1 MVSLQGLHL
10 RGGPKER
17 LLLFVTFEG
26 IEGSGKTTQIHRLRK
41 VLKEKGLSCLVTRE
55 PGGTAIGRQIR
66 AILLDQHNK
75 RIQPKTELFLYLADR
90 CQHVAE
96 KIQPALNRGDWV
108 ICDRFWDATL
118 VYQGLAR
125 GLTLRTL
132 EKLRPLVINALVPDL
147 TLLLDCPVAVG
158 LPRAWKRIQRAAPGL
173 RESRFEEEAQAFHE
187 KIRLGYLFLARRE
200 PRRFRVLDATQA
212 PEIIHQE
219 IRRQLFRKDSGTHV
233 F

>member
-1 MVSLQGLHL
+1 
-10 RGGPKER
+10 
-17 LLLFVTFEG
+17 LFVTFEG
-26 IEGSGKTTQIHRLRK
+26 IEGSGKTTQIQRLRK
-41 VLKEKGLSCLVTRE
+41 VLKARGLSCLVTRE

-66 AILLDQHNK
+66 AILLDRRNK

-96 KIQPALNRGDWV
+96 KIEPALNRGDWV

-132 EKLRPLVINALVPDL
+132 EKLRPLVIHSLVPDL
-147 TLLLDCPVAVG
+147 TVLLDCPVAIG
-158 LPRAWKRIQRAAPGL
+158 LPRAWKRIQGSAPGL
-173 RESRFEEEAQAFHE
+173 RESRFEEEAHAFHE
-187 KIRLGYLFLARRE
+187 KIRQGYLYLAQRE
-200 PRRFRVLDATQA
+200 PGRFRVLDATQN
-212 PEIIHQE
+212 PEKIHLE
-219 IRRQLFRKDSGTHV
+219 IRREIFRKDPGDHV